1 MVSKGIDNIHVNK
14 HASHVRGKTLSS
26 KVVPNNGIQKI
37 MPQNGQRCMHYQSKG
52 EFLLNHKKTEGTYS
66 MLNLVKSPCQSNN
79 WVTSDGYWKGHILF
93 VCTFVVMKNIYIYI
107 YIFMMV
113 IHKISKWLGLSTLTL
128 FQKQMHVNSY

>member
-1 MVSKGIDNIHVNK
+1 
-14 HASHVRGKTLSS
+14 
-26 KVVPNNGIQKI
+26 

-107 YIFMMV
+107 YIHDGYPQNIKV
-113 IHKISKWLGLSTLTL
+113 VRIVNLNLISETNARKQLLTEEAS
-128 FQKQMHVNSY
+128 KT